1 MPSTDRRRVPRWV
14 VWTLVVVGLACLAW
28 SGFAA
33 FQLNR
38 YQRAERAR
46 LTAARVETAP
56 VEPASPAP
64 SAPLPPG
71 DSSTPA
77 SIGILEI
84 PRLHFSQVVAEGDA
98 ETTLKIAI
106 GHLPDTPL
114 PWQMGNSALAGHRNA
129 LFEPLRDIKV
139 GDDMRIATPRG
150 DFAYRVRATM
160 IVNPEDVWILTPT
173 RDRTLTLVTC
183 YPFTY
188 VGHAPQRFVVSADE
202 IPPRQT
208 ASRR

>member
-1 MPSTDRRRVPRWV
+1 MPSTDRRRVPQWL
-14 VWTLVVVGLACLAW
+14 VWALVVVGLACLAW

-33 FQLNR
+33 FQRYR
-38 YQRAERAR
+38 YQHAERAH
-46 LTAARVETAP
+46 LTAERTETAP
-56 VEPASPAP
+56 GPPVSSAP
-64 SAPLPPG
+64 SAPMPASDP
-71 DSSTPA
+71 STPA
-77 SIGILEI
+77 SIGILDI

-106 GHLPDTPL
+106 GHLPDTPM
-114 PWQMGNSALAGHRNA
+114 PWDMGNSALAGHRNA

-139 GDDMRIATPRG
+139 GDDMRLTTPRG

-160 IVNPEDVWILTPT
+160 IVNPDDLWILTPT

-202 IPPRQT
+202 IPPQLRGD
-208 ASRR
+208 